1 VFLVPTHAQTLRTL
15 GEDRLASL
23 DIPDLKTVYFNA
35 APLPQTLKEWVLDS
49 LPEVGLHELYGSTEA
64 GIVSDLRPADAR
76 RKVNCV
82 GLPWFMTQVRVVDS
96 QGETVEGEGVGELFS
111 RSPFLMS
118 GYFDD
123 DEATMACTTAD
134 GYLSAGDVVRV
145 DDEGY
150 LYVIDRT
157 KDLIIT
163 GGVNVYPRE
172 VENVLSRHTAVDDVA
187 VVGGPSKQW
196 GEEVVAFVV
205 LRHGAYVSP
214 EELDQQ
220 GSTELATYKRPR
232 RYEYVSELPKNA
244 AGKTLKRELR
254 ERLSRAADMQ
264 E

>member
-1 VFLVPTHAQTLRTL
+1 
-15 GEDRLASL
+15 
-23 DIPDLKTVYFNA
+23 
-35 APLPQTLKEWVLDS
+35 
-49 LPEVGLHELYGSTEA
+49 
-64 GIVSDLRPADAR
+64 
-76 RKVNCV
+76 
-82 GLPWFMTQVRVVDS
+82 
-96 QGETVEGEGVGELFS
+96 
-111 RSPFLMS
+111 
-118 GYFDD
+118 
-123 DEATMACTTAD
+123 MACTTAD

-220 GSTELATYKRPR
+220 GSTELATHKRPR